1 MRSRGGALS
10 VCRFKRGWLDN
21 GCYRSV
27 PSMLLVSTIES
38 KPHSGPIQESVMRMR
53 AVSSVI
59 PLLCLVL
66 AACGQSNGSEK
77 KGGPPGMGMPPPEV
91 SVATVQARSLPL
103 VFEYPGQTAG
113 SREVEVRSRVPGI
126 ILKRNFTEGAPV
138 KEGQSLYTIDPAAFE
153 AAAARAE
160 ADVNAAQARYEQA
173 KRNAARLKP
182 LYAEKAVSQKENDD
196 AVSAEEIGAADVKA
210 AKARLTEAKLS
221 LSYTKV
227 EAPVSGVAS
236 RSMRSEGSLV
246 GGPETL
252 LTTVMQVDPIW
263 VNFGIPDNEQA
274 QFSREVAAGRIAM
287 PQDGAFEV
295 ALRLA
300 DGSVYDQAGKLNFSD
315 VRVSP
320 TTGTREARAELPNP
334 GGRLRPGEFV
344 RVILKGATRPNAV
357 TVPQRAVLEG
367 PQGKFVYVVDE
378 KNTAQPRPIEVG
390 DWAGDAWIVNK
401 GVQPGDRVIVEGL
414 MRLGPG
420 APVKIADPNASNA
433 AKPAAQPQKPQ
444 AKK

>member
-1 MRSRGGALS
+1 MHSRFPLA
-10 VCRFKRGWLDN
+10 
-21 GCYRSV
+21 
-27 PSMLLVSTIES
+27 
-38 KPHSGPIQESVMRMR
+38 
-53 AVSSVI
+53 
-59 PLLCLVL
+59 PLLACVL
-66 AACGQSNGSEK
+66 AACSPSNGSEK
-77 KGGPPGMGMPPPEV
+77 KGGHPGMGMPPPEV
-91 SVATVQARSLPL
+91 LTTTVAAQSLPL
-103 VFEYPGQTAG
+103 SFEYVGQTAG
-113 SREVEVRSRVPGI
+113 SREVEVRARVPGI

-138 KEGQSLYTIDPAAFE
+138 KEGQSLYTIDPAQLE

-160 ADVNAAQARYEQA
+160 ADVVAAQARLEQA

-196 AVSAEEIGAADVKA
+196 AVSAEEISAADLKA
-210 AKARLTEAKLS
+210 ARARLIEAKLS

-236 RSMRSEGSLV
+236 RSLRSEGSLV

-252 LTTVMQVDPIW
+252 LTTVMQVNPMW

-274 QFSREVAAGRIAM
+274 QLSRDVQSGRVAL
-287 PQDGAFEV
+287 PKDGAFEV
-295 ALRLA
+295 ALKLA
-300 DGSVYDQAGKLNFSD
+300 DGSIYELAGKLNFSD

-334 GGRLRPGEFV
+334 KGVLRPGEFV
-344 RVILKGATRPNAV
+344 RVILRGATRPNAI

-367 PQGKFVYVVDE
+367 PQGKFVYIVDE
-378 KNTAQPRPIEVG
+378 NNTAQPRPIEVG
-390 DWAGDAWIVNK
+390 EWAGDAWIINK
-401 GVQPGDRVIVEGL
+401 GVKPGDRVIVEGL

-420 APVKIADPNASNA
+420 APVRIAEAG
-433 AKPAAQPQKPQ
+433 AKPAAQPQGKPP

>member
-1 MRSRGGALS
+1 
-10 VCRFKRGWLDN
+10 
-21 GCYRSV
+21 
-27 PSMLLVSTIES
+27 
-38 KPHSGPIQESVMRMR
+38 MR
-53 AVSSVI
+53 ASPIVI
-59 PLLCLVL
+59 CLMALVL
-66 AACGQSNGSEK
+66 SACGQSNGSEK
-77 KGGPPGMGMPPPEV
+77 KGGPPGMGLPPPEV
-91 SVATVQARSLPL
+91 AVTTVQARSLPV

-113 SREVEVRSRVPGI
+113 SREVEVRARVPGI

-138 KEGQSLYTIDPAAFE
+138 KEGQSLYTIDAAAFE
-153 AAAARAE
+153 AAMARAE

-173 KRNAARLKP
+173 RRNAARMKP

-210 AKARLTEAKLS
+210 ARARLTEAKLN

-236 RSMRSEGSLV
+236 RSLRSEGSLV

-252 LTTVMQVDPIW
+252 LTTVMQVEPIW
-263 VNFGIPDNEQA
+263 VNFGIPDNQQA
-274 QFSREVAAGRIAM
+274 ELSRELQAGRVEM
-287 PQDGAFEV
+287 PKGGAFEV

-300 DGSVYDQAGKLNFSD
+300 DGTTYEKTGKLNFSD

-320 TTGTREARAELPNP
+320 NTGTREARAELPNP
-334 GGRLRPGEFV
+334 GGRIRPGEFV
-344 RVILKGATRPNAV
+344 RVILKGATRPHAV

-378 KNTAQPRPIEVG
+378 KNTAQARPIEVG
-390 DWAGDAWIVNK
+390 DWAGDDWIVNK
-401 GVQPGDRVIVEGL
+401 GVQPGDKVIVEGL

-420 APVKIADPNASNA
+420 APVRIADPNA
-433 AKPAAQPQKPQ
+433 KPAVQSQKPQ